1 MTRNPMSQSSLLG
14 TVSLVTGSSRGI
26 GRATIRRL
34 AAAGSDVCIS
44 YLNSPREARELAEE
58 VVGMNRRA
66 IVVKADIANPDD
78 VHAMCQI
85 VGDEYGKLDI
95 VVSNAA
101 GGGFRPLLEASVEQL
116 MRSFQVNVA
125 ALLTLAHAA
134 VPLLR
139 KTSLPRSK
147 LITLSSLG
155 GTRALPSY
163 GLVGAA
169 KGAVE
174 SITRQLALE
183 LGPLGVNVNCVC
195 GGLVNTGALAS
206 MPDRD
211 ARLQNRR
218 KRSLIGDRDLVADDL
233 ANVVVALAGPLLDA
247 MQGQTLFVDGGTSI
261 QV

>member
-1 MTRNPMSQSSLLG
+1 MSSNPSQPSLIG
-14 TVSLVTGSSRGI
+14 TVALVTGSSRGI
-26 GRATIRRL
+26 GRATIRKL

-44 YLNSPREARELAEE
+44 YLSSPREARELAEE
-58 VVGMNRRA
+58 VLSMNRRA
-66 IVVKADIANPDD
+66 IVVKADVGNPEDIRT
-78 VHAMCQI
+78 MCQI

-101 GGGFRPLLEASVEQL
+101 GGGFRSLLEASVEQL
-116 MRSFQVNVA
+116 MHSFQVNVA
-125 ALLTLAHAA
+125 ALLALAQAT

-147 LITLSSLG
+147 FITLSSLG
-155 GTRALPSY
+155 GSRALPSY

-169 KGAVE
+169 KGALE
-174 SITRQLALE
+174 SMTRQLALE

-211 ARLQNRR
+211 AKLQSRR
-218 KRSLIGDRDLVADDL
+218 KRSLIGERDLTADDL
-233 ANVVVALAGPLLDA
+233 ANAVLALAGPLLDA
-247 MQGQTLFVDGGTSI
+247 VQGQTLFVDGGISI

>member
-1 MTRNPMSQSSLLG
+1 MNSNPSQPSLIG
-14 TVSLVTGSSRGI
+14 TVALVTGSSRGI
-26 GRATIRRL
+26 GRATIRKL

-44 YLNSPREARELAEE
+44 YLSSPREARELAEE
-58 VVGMNRRA
+58 VLAMHRRA
-66 IVVKADIANPDD
+66 IVVKADVSSPEDI
-78 VHAMCQI
+78 HTMCRI
-85 VGDEYGKLDI
+85 IGEEYGKLDI

-101 GGGFRPLLEASVEQL
+101 GGGFRPLLDASVEQL

-125 ALLTLAHAA
+125 ALLALAQAT

-139 KTSLPRSK
+139 KSSLPRSK
-147 LITLSSLG
+147 FITLSSLG

-169 KGAVE
+169 KGALE
-174 SITRQLALE
+174 SMTRQLALE

-195 GGLVNTGALAS
+195 GGLVNTGALAT

-211 ARLQNRR
+211 ARLQSRR
-218 KRSLIGDRDLVADDL
+218 KRSLIGERDLCADDL
-233 ANVVVALAGPLLDA
+233 ANAVLVLAGSLLDA
-247 MQGQTLFVDGGTSI
+247 MQGQTLFVDGGISI